1 MDILVLGG
9 SKFLGHR
16 LVSLLLEQGN
26 NVTVLNRGKTLTR
39 ELPFGVSRILADRS
53 DSNQVNNVLQNL
65 KFDVVFDISGYHP
78 SEVSTTANIF
88 NGKVKKYVFCST
100 VAVYDDSEIFPI
112 NEESPLNRKKDADD
126 YCRDKILCE
135 DLLIEMFKSTDFPVS
150 IIRPPYIYGPY
161 DTFLPRLFSIFARLT
176 QGREIIVHGDGQSLA
191 HTVHV
196 DDVASAFIAVSEKD
210 STIGQIYNVAAPEA
224 VTFNAYVEMIA
235 SIMKVDTKLVYLNS
249 SDHQM
254 VLKELGERRFSKVFD
269 GMWKNSF
276 IYSTEK
282 IRYNLDW
289 SQKYS
294 MYDGLKMTYQ
304 WWIDN
309 GLDQEAWDWAD
320 DDYVLS
326 QI

>member
-1 MDILVLGG
+1 MMLRSSVQLFDY
-9 SKFLGHR
+9 S
-16 LVSLLLEQGN
+16 
-26 NVTVLNRGKTLTR
+26 VTVSQCVCLFFFLMIR
-39 ELPFGVSRILADRS
+39 
-53 DSNQVNNVLQNL
+53 
-65 KFDVVFDISGYHP
+65 
-78 SEVSTTANIF
+78 
-88 NGKVKKYVFCST
+88 
-100 VAVYDDSEIFPI
+100 
-112 NEESPLNRKKDADD
+112 
-126 YCRDKILCE
+126 
-135 DLLIEMFKSTDFPVS
+135 
-150 IIRPPYIYGPY
+150 RPPRSTLFPY
-161 DTFLPRLFSIFARLT
+161 TTLFRS
-176 QGREIIVHGDGQSLA
+176 
-191 HTVHV
+191 
-196 DDVASAFIAVSEKD
+196 
-210 STIGQIYNVAAPEA
+210 
-224 VTFNAYVEMIA
+224 NAYVEMIA

-309 GLDQEAWDWAD
+309 GLDQEVWNWAD

>member
-1 MDILVLGG
+1 MDVLVLGG

-16 LVSLLLEQGN
+16 LVSLLCDQGN
-26 NVTVLNRGKTLTR
+26 NVTVLNRGKTLIR
-39 ELPFGVSRILADRS
+39 ELPFGVNRLLADRS
-53 DSNQVNNVLQNL
+53 DSKKVTNVLRNR
-65 KFDVVFDISGYHP
+65 KFDLVFDISGYYP
-78 SEVSTTANIF
+78 SDVCTTANIF
-88 NGKVKKYVFCST
+88 NGKVKKYIFCST
-100 VAVYDDSEIFPI
+100 VAVYSDSEIFPI

-176 QGREIIVHGDGQSLA
+176 QGREIIVHGDGLSLT

-224 VTFNAYVEMIA
+224 VTFNTYVEMIA

-249 SDHQM
+249 NDHQM
-254 VLKELGERRFSKVFD
+254 VLKELGHRRFSKVFD
-269 GMWKNSF
+269 EMWKNSS

-282 IRYNLDW
+282 IRYDLDW
-289 SQKYS
+289 SQEYS

-309 GLDQEAWDWAD
+309 GLDQQEWDFSA

-326 QI
+326 KI

>member
-1 MDILVLGG
+1 
-9 SKFLGHR
+9 
-16 LVSLLLEQGN
+16 
-26 NVTVLNRGKTLTR
+26 
-39 ELPFGVSRILADRS
+39 
-53 DSNQVNNVLQNL
+53 
-65 KFDVVFDISGYHP
+65 
-78 SEVSTTANIF
+78 
-88 NGKVKKYVFCST
+88 
-100 VAVYDDSEIFPI
+100 
-112 NEESPLNRKKDADD
+112 
-126 YCRDKILCE
+126 
-135 DLLIEMFKSTDFPVS
+135 VS

-176 QGREIIVHGDGQSLA
+176 RGREIIVHGDGRSLT

-196 DDVASAFIAVSEKD
+196 DDVTSAFIAVSEKD

-269 GMWKNSF
+269 GMWKNSS

-282 IRYNLDW
+282 IRYDLDW
-289 SQKYS
+289 SQEYS

-309 GLDQEAWDWAD
+309 GLDQQAWDWSA